1 MPLTYRR
8 ARGSDT
14 WHFRE
19 DCAHWP
25 DAAFDEEVHTPTSGV
40 CCIECTYWPPSPLP
54 HSCRQPY
61 LRATGHRS
69 PAHLAGC

>member
-1 MPLTYRR
+1 MPVTYRR

-25 DAAFDEEVHTPTSGV
+25 EADFDQQSRAPVSGV
-40 CCIECTYWPPSPLP
+40 CCMECTYW
-54 HSCRQPY
+54 
-61 LRATGHRS
+61 S
-69 PAHLAGC
+69 PASPRERIGAPKSLLSNQG

>member
-19 DCAHWP
+19 DCIHWP
-25 DAAFDEEVHTPTSGV
+25 DAGFDEETHTPTSGV
-40 CCIECTYWPPSPLP
+40 CCVECTYWPPSPLP

-61 LRATGHRS
+61 SRATGHRT
-69 PAHLAGC
+69 PARLAQF

>member
-19 DCAHWP
+19 DCAQWP
-25 DAAFDEEVHTPTSGV
+25 SAGFDQEMHTPTSGV
-40 CCIECTYWPPSPLP
+40 CCVECTYWPPSQP
-54 HSCRQPY
+54 SRFRRQPY
-61 LRATGHRS
+61 SRRIGHRD
-69 PAHLAGC
+69 PTHFAGY